1 MAVNK
6 IFLLGVINDDCDADI
21 SSTIHILDDISVS
34 LLAKYI
40 TPTLLRL
47 KYIFSRIKD
56 IISLQTKGYFKKN
69 MVLNHSKTETPPS
82 YKEEENL

>member
-21 SSTIHILDDISVS
+21 SPTIHILDDISVS

-56 IISLQTKGYFKKN
+56 IISLQTKGYFKTH
-69 MVLNHSKTETPPS
+69 MVLNNSKTETPPS